1 VDGAV
6 ADGAEQVVAGRV
18 ALEEVLQVAGDE
30 VIDHKRHYIDWR
42 FCIMFRFEE
51 TVTENLNLID

>member
-1 VDGAV
+1 V

-30 VIDHKRHYIDWR
+30 VIDHKHHYICGR
-42 FCIMFRFEE
+42 FCIIKFEE
-51 TVTENLNLID
+51 TVTENLNFIE

>member
-1 VDGAV
+1 M